1 MPRTIPQETGLRVL
15 SSLLV
20 FLVALFLVSVAG
32 AASAEPLAVSGVAG
46 YLSEW
51 QLSGNVTETP
61 TGGEFIG
68 RLAVRHIGLCSHDG
82 PDEKVTEIKLRMTG
96 AKPAS
101 QASSSQASSSQ
112 VPWSQ
117 LQATFTMDGVTCSL
131 GGRFSGTYTGF
142 MDCADTKGVP
152 VTLSLK

>member
-1 MPRTIPQETGLRVL
+1 LRVR
-15 SSLLV
+15 SSLLL
-20 FLVALFLVSVAG
+20 FLVAPILVVVAG
-32 AASAEPLAVSGVAG
+32 AASAQPLTVSGTAG

-61 TGGEFIG
+61 SEGEFTG
-68 RLAVRHIGLCSHDG
+68 PLAMRHIGLCSHDG

-96 AKPAS
+96 AKPWS

-117 LQATFTMDGVTCSL
+117 LQATFIMDGVTCSL
-131 GGRFSGTYTGF
+131 GGRFSGTYRGF